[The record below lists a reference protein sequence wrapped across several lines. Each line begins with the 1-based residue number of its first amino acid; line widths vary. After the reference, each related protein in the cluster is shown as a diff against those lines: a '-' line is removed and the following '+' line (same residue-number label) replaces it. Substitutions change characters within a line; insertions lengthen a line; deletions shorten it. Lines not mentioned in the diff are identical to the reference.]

1 MFECAGWRKG
11 WFPLWQ
17 MAAVAM
23 AGCAAYPPPL
33 PLSQNHIQAE
43 PANRASGIP
52 APVGTSA
59 LVPPP
64 QPSARP
70 QTYSVVVNEV
80 PVKQLLF
87 ALARDSALNVDV
99 HPAIQGVV
107 TMNAVNE
114 SLDAIL
120 LRLSRQVSLR
130 YRIEGNTLVIA
141 PDTPYLHTYRVDY
154 VNLSRDM
161 TTSIGVTSQI
171 AGLGSTSASGSGVQ
185 EADGNTSSTAVKSA
199 SNNSFWLTVGENI
212 RHILGATQSV
222 ASNAEEKSA
231 RVEAVRAESEN
242 RMRQAEAVARAGSG
256 APALFTNV
264 FGTSKLSLAG
274 DIKEQV
280 IVNPAAGLVS
290 VLGNE
295 RQHQQVKEYLDHV
308 VNAAHRQVL
317 IEATIVEVAL
327 GDQYRAGVDWTKL
340 ASTGVATQA
349 MLGGRLGTAPFFT
362 LTYANPDSKIGNIAA
377 TVSLLEQFGD
387 TRVLSSPK
395 IMALNNQPALLK
407 VVDDLVYFNV
417 TVTPATYKDGVL
429 ASPAVYTTVKQT
441 TPVGI
446 ILSVTPQINENG
458 MVSLIIRPSISR
470 LVGYKNDPNPELAK
484 VNTLNPVPE
493 IQVREM
499 ESVLQVRTGQ
509 TIIMGGLMQDDVSK
523 KRDGLPFVSRIPG
536 LGDVFSYRDD
546 NSKKT
551 ELLIFLRP
559 TVVKNASL
567 DGEELSAFRRFLPES
582 SALAGKP

>member
-1 MFECAGWRKG
+1 M
-11 WFPLWQ
+11 Q
-17 MAAVAM
+17 
-23 AGCAAYPPPL
+23 
-33 PLSQNHIQAE
+33 
-43 PANRASGIP
+43 
-52 APVGTSA
+52 
-59 LVPPP
+59 
-64 QPSARP
+64 
-70 QTYSVVVNEV
+70 
-80 PVKQLLF
+80 
-87 ALARDSALNVDV
+87 
-99 HPAIQGVV
+99 
-107 TMNAVNE
+107 
-114 SLDAIL
+114 
-120 LRLSRQVSLR
+120 
-130 YRIEGNTLVIA
+130 EG
-141 PDTPYLHTYRVDY
+141 
-154 VNLSRDM
+154 
-161 TTSIGVTSQI
+161 G
-171 AGLGSTSASGSGVQ
+171 
-185 EADGNTSSTAVKSA
+185 GNTSSTSVKST
-199 SNNSFWLTVGENI
+199 SGNNFWAIIGENI

-222 ASNAEEKSA
+222 ASNAEEKAA
-231 RVEAVRAESEN
+231 RVEAVHTEREG
-242 RMRQAEAVARAGSG
+242 RLRQAEAVARAGSG

-264 FGTSKLSLAG
+264 FGNGKLSLAG
-274 DIKEQV
+274 DAKEQV
-280 IVNPAAGLVS
+280 IINPAAGLVS

-295 RQHQQVKEYLDHV
+295 RQHKQIKEYLDHV

-349 MLGGRLGTAPFFT
+349 MLGGRLGAVPFFT

-407 VVDDLVYFNV
+407 VVDDLVYFNI

-484 VNTLNPVPE
+484 ANTLNPVPE

-567 DGEELSAFRRFLPES
+567 EGDELSAFRRFLPD
-582 SALAGKP
+582 APVLAGKP